1 MATSSW
7 KDALESGR
15 DAHVQELL
23 ELVRMP
29 SVSTDPERAGDVRA
43 TAEWV
48 SRRLS
53 AAGVPEVKIVE
64 SAGHPAVVG
73 RWIAHED
80 QPTIL
85 IYGHYD
91 VQPAEPLD
99 LWETPPFEPSVNG
112 DIVVGRGVS
121 DMKGNL
127 LTAIYGVEAAAR
139 ANGGVPPINV
149 SFIFEG
155 EEEIGSP
162 NFRAILR
169 DQKTF
174 LEADAVISVDGGQF
188 GPDTPSLGVSLK
200 GLAGVQVNLTTA
212 NSDLHS
218 GGYGAWVPNAVQSLV
233 KLATTFHDDRGRVLV
248 EGFYDDVRELTPEER
263 EEIALLEM
271 DKAEEMRKLGIDA
284 LWGEEGYTPRER
296 QWARPTVDFNGIWGG
311 FQGEGVKTVTPR
323 EAHLKI
329 TCRLVAD
336 QDPAKIVELLQA
348 HAEKHCP
355 PGAKVEVVGLPGS
368 ARPYAVDRSDP
379 VFTAVKD
386 VLTELYSADPVVVR
400 NGGTV
405 PATGIFQDELG
416 VETIT
421 MAWAAPDSKAH
432 APNEWYSLRDYLR
445 GREAYAILLERLK
458 R

>member
-1 MATSSW
+1 MTNSTW
-7 KDALESGR
+7 KDDLDANR
-15 DAHVQELL
+15 DAHVQELMD
-23 ELVRMP
+23 LVRMP
-29 SVSTDPERAGDVRA
+29 SVSTDPARADDVRT

-48 SRRLS
+48 GGRLRS
-53 AAGVPEVKIVE
+53 AGVPEVQVVE
-64 SAGHPAVVG
+64 SAGHPAVIG
-73 RWIAHED
+73 RWHAHDD

-91 VQPAEPLD
+91 VQPAEPLE
-99 LWETPPFEPSVNG
+99 LWDTPPFEPSVDG
-112 DIVVGRGVS
+112 DIVYGRGVS

-127 LTAIYGVEAAAR
+127 LTAVQGIEAAAK

-162 NFRAILR
+162 NFRAILQEHK
-169 DQKTF
+169 D
-174 LEADAVISVDGGQF
+174 LLHADAVISADGGQF

-200 GLAGVQVNLTTA
+200 GLAGVQINLTTA

-218 GGYGAWVPNAVQSLV
+218 GSYGAWVPNAVQSLV
-233 KLATTFHDDRGRVLV
+233 KLATTFHDEHGRVLV
-248 EGFYDDVRELTPEER
+248 EGFYDSVRELTQEER
-263 EEIALLEM
+263 DEVALLAM
-271 DKAEEMRKLGIDA
+271 DEEAEKRKLGVDA
-284 LWGEEGYTPRER
+284 LWGEAGYSPRER

-323 EAHLKI
+323 EAHLKV

-336 QDPAKIVELLQA
+336 QDPAQIVQLLRA

-355 PGAKVEVVGLPGS
+355 AGAKVEVVGLPGS

-379 VFTAVKD
+379 VFGAVKD
-386 VLTELYSADPVVVR
+386 VLTELYGADPVIVR

-445 GREAYAILLERLK
+445 GREAYAMLVERL
-458 R
+458 RT

>member
-1 MATSSW
+1 MSQGEW
-7 KDALESGR
+7 KNDLAEQR

-23 ELVRMP
+23 TLVAMP
-29 SVSTDPERAGDVRA
+29 SVSTDPERVGDIRS

-48 SRRLS
+48 AERLRT
-53 AAGVPEVKIVE
+53 AGVPEVIIAE
-64 SAGHPAVVG
+64 SSGHPAVIG
-73 RWIAHED
+73 RWHAHDD

-99 LWETPPFEPSVNG
+99 LWRTPAFEPTVAG

-127 LTAIYGVEAAAR
+127 LTAIQGVEAAAK

-162 NFRAILR
+162 HFRDILR
-169 DQKTF
+169 EHRSLLK
-174 LEADAVISVDGGQF
+174 ADAVISADGGQF
-188 GPDTPSLGVSLK
+188 GPDTPALGVSLK

-212 NSDLHS
+212 NTDLHS
-218 GGYGAWVPNAVQSLV
+218 GSYGAWVPNAVQSLV
-233 KLATTFHDDRGRVLV
+233 QLAATFHDDKGRVQV
-248 EGFYDDVRELTPEER
+248 EGFYDSVRELTDEER
-263 EEIALLEM
+263 AEVALLEM
-271 DKAEEMRKLGIDA
+271 DEAVEKEKLGIGA
-284 LWGEEGYTPRER
+284 LWGEEGYSPRER

-336 QDPAKIVELLQA
+336 QDPAHIVTLLRA
-348 HAEKHCP
+348 HCEKHCP
-355 PGAKVEVVGLPGS
+355 PGATVDVIGLPGA

-379 VFTAVKD
+379 VFAAVKD
-386 VLTELYSADPVVVR
+386 VLTELYGADPVIVR

-416 VETIT
+416 VETVT
-421 MAWAAPDSKAH
+421 LGWGQPDSKAH
-432 APNEWYSLRDYLR
+432 APNEWYRLADYLR
-445 GREAYAILLERLK
+445 GREGYAMLVERLRK
-458 R
+458 